1 MDERSKSDD
10 IATWVRADA
19 SRPYCVRP
27 WRQITVL
34 SDGTAV
40 CACIDAEKKNPLGNF
55 RTQTFEEIWNGPA
68 YEYLRRSIATNI
80 DQVPVCR
87 GCPNRTEGPP
97 PPADY
102 MTDVEMPRALFIES
116 YAGCNLV
123 CPGCDR
129 DGIEGGRD
137 SLSLDWETYV
147 KVIDQL
153 SPTLEYME
161 FHVGGENYMHK
172 RADDMVRYCKEKNP
186 DCFVLSSTNGHF
198 FHTEDRVRSAI
209 ESGIDCFIFSVD
221 GATQESYEKYR
232 VNGRMDRVLDAMRNM
247 VAMRDAMGRD
257 KPIIVWRYILFAW
270 NDSPEEMD
278 LARKLAKEVGVD
290 HLTWHLNGVEDQHGS
305 DRYHVGSPHLHEI
318 RDELWDTI
326 LERESRVTMTWD
338 MTSTYR

>member
-1 MDERSKSDD
+1 MDDRPNED

-19 SRPYCVRP
+19 SRPYCARP
-27 WRQITVL
+27 WRQVTVL

-40 CACIDAEKKNPLGNF
+40 CACIDANKQNPLGDF
-55 RTQTFEEIWNGPA
+55 RVQSFDEIWNGPA
-68 YEYLRRSIATNI
+68 YEYLRRSIAADI
-80 DQVPVCR
+80 DRVPVCV
-87 GCPNRTEGPP
+87 GCPNRVEGPP

-102 MTDVEMPRALFIES
+102 MTGVAKPHALFIES

-129 DGIEGGRD
+129 EGIEGGRD
-137 SLSLDWETYV
+137 SLSLDWDTYV
-147 KVIDQL
+147 EVIDQL

-172 RADDMVRYCKEKNP
+172 RADDMVRYCKDKNP
-186 DCFVLSSTNGHF
+186 GCFVLSSTNGHF

-221 GATQESYEKYR
+221 GATQKSYEKYR
-232 VNGRMDRVLDAMRNM
+232 VNGRLDRVLDAMRAM
-247 VAMRDAMGRD
+247 VAMRDASGRD
-257 KPIIVWRYILFAW
+257 RPIIVWRYILFAW
-270 NDSPEEMD
+270 NDGPEEMD
-278 LARKLAKEVGVD
+278 LARKMAKDIGVD
-290 HLTWHLNGVEDQHGS
+290 HLAWHLNGVDDQHGS

-326 LERESRVTMTWD
+326 LEREPRADVTWD
-338 MTSTYR
+338 MSRTYR